1 MDQLKSIIENAFEI
15 RAEINP
21 KNAPQDI
28 KVAVDEVL
36 NNLNNGSLRVATRI
50 KDSQE
55 WETHQWIKKAVLLSF
70 RLYDNEVMKS
80 GYTNYFDKVNSK
92 FTNFTDEDFK
102 AGGYRVVPNAIA
114 RRGSFIGKNVVLMPS
129 YVNIGAYVDEGTM
142 VDTWATVGSCAQIGK
157 NVHLSG
163 GVGIGGVLEPIQAG
177 PTIIG
182 DNCFIGARSEV
193 VEGVVVE
200 DNSVISMGVYI
211 GQSTKIYDRE
221 TGEITFGRIPK
232 GSVVVS
238 GNLPSKDGSYSLY
251 CAVIVKKVDEKTLGK
266 VGINEL
272 LRGI

>member
-1 MDQLKSIIENAFEI
+1 MNQLKSIIENAFEI

-21 KNAPQDI
+21 KNAPKEI
-28 KVAVDEVL
+28 KDAVDEVL

-92 FTNFTDEDFK
+92 FANFTDEDFK

-200 DNSVISMGVYI
+200 DNAVISMGVYI

-221 TGEITFGRIPK
+221 TGEVTYGRIPK

-251 CAVIVKKVDEKTLGK
+251 CAVIVKKVDEKTLSK